1 MEKKIVLTALVFGF
15 VSIVLGAFGA
25 HALKKVLN
33 VDQLNSFEVGVRYM
47 MYHALFLLFLG
58 TTQLIFPEQ
67 KNIIYNLTVSGVLL
81 FSVSIFLLSTASAT
95 GMNFKFLGPVTPIG
109 GLLLIVSWSMLFY
122 YIITKRA

>member
-1 MEKKIVLTALVFGF
+1 
-15 VSIVLGAFGA
+15 
-25 HALKKVLN
+25 
-33 VDQLNSFEVGVRYM
+33 
-47 MYHALFLLFLG
+47 LG

-95 GMNFKFLGPVTPIG
+95 GMNFKLLGPVTPIG